1 MIKWYIN
8 VHVASPM
15 DRVPFRPFIE
25 LRKKQ
30 VLLNEQIQSNF
41 HMSISA
47 AELLGVS
54 PGSRIFKNAI
64 KSLKSV

>member
-15 DRVPFRPFIE
+15 DRVPFRPFIK

-41 HMSISA
+41 DMSTS
-47 AELLGVS
+47 AEL
-54 PGSRIFKNAI
+54 FKLSSI
-64 KSLKSV
+64 QVMRK